1 MGQLFINLSSII
13 TGKIVYELSI
23 RIFKKFRGKKYTSD
37 FLEKIF
43 DQIIYKEDA
52 IIYFISNRGVDY
64 EPNNNHDIEN
74 NTMDRIFHGKNIN
87 EKFDVY
93 IMLNDKKGEYLIGK
107 KISRIMKPKYLK
119 LNNSYNSYPPITSML
134 NNTRA
139 YLSQNSKNHITRYL
153 ENHPKNRPTNSS
165 P

>member
-52 IIYFISNRGVDY
+52 IMYRENLLETQMKMWIIY
-64 EPNNNHDIEN
+64 E
-74 NTMDRIFHGKNIN
+74 
-87 EKFDVY
+87 
-93 IMLNDKKGEYLIGK
+93 
-107 KISRIMKPKYLK
+107 
-119 LNNSYNSYPPITSML
+119 
-134 NNTRA
+134 
-139 YLSQNSKNHITRYL
+139 
-153 ENHPKNRPTNSS
+153 
-165 P
+165 